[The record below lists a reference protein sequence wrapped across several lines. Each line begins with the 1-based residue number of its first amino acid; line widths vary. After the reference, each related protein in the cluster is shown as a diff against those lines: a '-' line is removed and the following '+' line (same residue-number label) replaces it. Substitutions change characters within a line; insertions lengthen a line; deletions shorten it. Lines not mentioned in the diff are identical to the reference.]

1 MPTIIGL
8 FDLKEGVDPQEY
20 ERWARTLYAPVVRDM
35 PSINSWQAFRASG
48 IFGSNAA
55 PPYRYFLVIEANDLQ
70 AVGRDLT
77 DDRMRTLLSE
87 LHEFAEPPTLVVT
100 QRFA

>member
-8 FDLKEGVDPQEY
+8 FDLKDGVDLEAY
-20 ERWARTLYAPVVRDM
+20 ERWARTRYAPVVRGM
-35 PSINSWQAFRASG
+35 PSIDHWQAFRASG

-55 PPYRYFLVIEANDLQ
+55 PPYRYFLVIEANDLEGI
-70 AVGRDLT
+70 GRDLT
-77 DDRMRTLLSE
+77 DNRMRTLLTE
-87 LHEFAEPPTLVVT
+87 LHEFADPPTLVVT